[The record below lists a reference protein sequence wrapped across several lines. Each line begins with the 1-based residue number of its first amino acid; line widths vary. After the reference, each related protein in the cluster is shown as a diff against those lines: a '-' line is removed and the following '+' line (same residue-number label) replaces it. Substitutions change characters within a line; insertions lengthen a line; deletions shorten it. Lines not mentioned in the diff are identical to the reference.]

1 MTMYLEDFVVGQV
14 YELGS
19 VEVTEDEIIEFAMRF
34 DPQPFH
40 VDVEAAKES
49 MFGGLIASGWHTCSL
64 FMRLMVDG
72 FIKDAASL
80 GSPGMDEIRWLAPV
94 RPGDRLTGTITVE
107 DVQVSTS
114 KPERGTIY
122 IRSEMTNQD
131 GVVAMRMLGRGM
143 YLRRPS

>member
-1 MTMYLEDFVVGQV
+1 MYLEDFVVGQV

-19 VEVTEDEIIEFAMRF
+19 VEVTEEEIIEFATRF

-40 VDVEAAKES
+40 VDLEAAKAS

-107 DVQVSTS
+107 DVQFSTS

>member
-1 MTMYLEDFVVGQV
+1 MTIYLDDFVVGQV

-19 VEVTEDEIIEFAMRF
+19 VDVTEEEIIEFATRY

-40 VDVEAAKES
+40 VDVEAAKQS
-49 MFGGLIASGWHTCSL
+49 LFGGLIASGWHTCSM

-72 FIKDAASL
+72 FIDGAASL

-94 RPGDRLTGTITVE
+94 RPGDRLVGTITIE

-122 IRSEMTNQD
+122 VRSEMTNQD